1 MASSRILE
9 RALGSFESRI
19 QMAEIN
25 NKKKE
30 EQENILKELEEALST
45 SANFYTLIQNLTKEL
60 TIKATNLRNTRKT
73 HLENETKR
81 VLSLI
86 FPDEKFDVKIDWS
99 ELKGVPQAQILT
111 GLPGP
116 NGNIEWCPPRNV
128 HGELAKQLIS
138 FTILCNISIML
149 GASFFGSDEALNSG
163 DNDSLMDTK
172 PLMDKLSEALQ
183 FVVIEHK
190 EAFFN
195 NIDRKE
201 IHLKKVNTDDGDKYS
216 GHVVIEEEKDITVG
230 DL

>member
-1 MASSRILE
+1 MANSRVLE

-30 EQENILKELEEALST
+30 EQEKILRELEESLTAASQ
-45 SANFYTLIQNLTKEL
+45 FYTLIQNLTKEL

-86 FPDEKFDVKIDWS
+86 FPDEKFDVKIEWS

-116 NGNIEWCPPRNV
+116 DGQIEWCPPRNV

-138 FTILCNISIML
+138 FTCLANIAIML

-163 DNDSLMDTK
+163 DNESLMDTK
-172 PLMDKLSEALQ
+172 PLMDKLNEALQ
-183 FVVIEHK
+183 FIVIEHK

-195 NIDRKE
+195 NIDRRE
-201 IHLKKVNTDDGDKYS
+201 IHLKKVNETNDKYS
-216 GHVVIEEEKDITVG
+216 GHVIIEEEKDIIVG